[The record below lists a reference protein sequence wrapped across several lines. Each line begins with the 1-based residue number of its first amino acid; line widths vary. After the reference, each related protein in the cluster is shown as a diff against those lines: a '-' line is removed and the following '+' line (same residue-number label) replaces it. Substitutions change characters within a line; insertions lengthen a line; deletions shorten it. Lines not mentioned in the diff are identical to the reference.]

1 MFIFPPGTHGTPQT
15 SPSRDTFDPL
25 VTQYT
30 SVRYLG
36 SMTESIRVD
45 HTSLATE
52 QGRKDLQQALRD
64 ARDRAKARLAAT
76 CTRIPPP
83 ENASV
88 ESSEAHNS
96 SVLADIGRDI
106 LAAFDI
112 TMDGP
117 GPKRVVAI
125 RVRTAAHPKDLER
138 CVRSRTREMH
148 LATRAR
154 RTERE
159 LQTDAFPDIDDL
171 ESTAHI
177 FLAYDDFESTHTL
190 GVARI
195 VNLPVEG
202 GSSSSSP
209 HGPKPTVDRFFA
221 TTLSMIP
228 DPVRFPM
235 RVRTLLLEA
244 CHECVR
250 RAGLTE
256 FDLVTSAPNHVP
268 LSAKPR
274 TTEAPSKDVPDAYER
289 CERARTYALRIPSH
303 EDKIAHDVSDV
314 AEEAAIET
322 RTEARECDARRLEA
336 EARRHA
342 AANVLRRLD
351 DIWDRTKLDPSRNQ
365 LEDVAAA
372 LVGALLPALTPG
384 SKSCETAV
392 DTLVGGL
399 DADADTLR
407 AIASMSQASI
417 AARSNTEDSCI
428 HCLDTRVAASPNSSA
443 SVAELANVPG
453 SLLVVVSRVLRR
465 LEGHTPGPHLTAM
478 KDRCSSEESL
488 GDDLVSLDSLLQS
501 SGAAGVL
508 LILRVVHRLSDCGN
522 FDVPTVV
529 VDGGE
534 GKDVSAI
541 ALHDVMFRAAEIGLV
556 PDPAG
561 CFLARGKST
570 SCSECGVAIIR
581 LRRTGYSIRCAR
593 MGDVD
598 ALVSIEAANWKD
610 QPEMRTNQLKIED
623 RIRNNPQCNLVVQ
636 DETGACRGG
645 VYFQMIEHLS
655 DATSHDWYDKE
666 KARKPAGSW
675 IQLMD
680 IHVCQAFSSQL
691 GRPVG
696 AELREFTVNAAL
708 HIPGIEGVCAVTRT
722 RAFRRTQKRTGETYE
737 QYIARDGGA
746 HDRGLAFHVAHGA
759 VVVGPVQKWRPKDE
773 ENDGKGTL
781 IRYPLDDMRSA
792 RWTDAWMTF
801 NETPEP
807 KLADDDCTTVTVALD
822 PNFCPSSAVDDS
834 TSVCCKTPKSVA
846 YYTASSSSDTD

>member
-1 MFIFPPGTHGTPQT
+1 
-15 SPSRDTFDPL
+15 
-25 VTQYT
+25 
-30 SVRYLG
+30 
-36 SMTESIRVD
+36 MTESIQVD
-45 HTSLATE
+45 HRSLATE
-52 QGRKDLQQALRD
+52 QGRKDFQQALRD

-88 ESSEAHNS
+88 ESSEAHKS

-106 LAAFDI
+106 LAAFDM

-125 RVRTAAHPKDLER
+125 RVEQRRIEDLER

-177 FLAYDDFESTHTL
+177 FLAYDDFEATHTL

-195 VNLPVEG
+195 VNLPVGG

-228 DPVRFPM
+228 DPVRFPVM
-235 RVRTLLLEA
+235 VRTLLLEA

-250 RAGLTE
+250 RAGSTE

-268 LSAKPR
+268 ASAKPR
-274 TTEAPSKDVPDAYER
+274 TNEAPSSGRPCGV
-289 CERARTYALRIPSH
+289 RAMRTRENVRTADPV
-303 EDKIAHDVSDV
+303 EDKDDVSDV

-351 DIWDRTKLDPSRNQ
+351 DIWDRTKLNPSKNQ

-384 SKSCETAV
+384 RKSCETAV

-417 AARSNTEDSCI
+417 AARSNTGDSCI

-443 SVAELANVPG
+443 SVAELTNVLEAYW
-453 SLLVVVSRVLRR
+453 SSCLAFYVASRVTHQARILCDEGSVLFRGESWRR
-465 LEGHTPGPHLTAM
+465 FSIP
-478 KDRCSSEESL
+478 
-488 GDDLVSLDSLLQS
+488 
-501 SGAAGVL
+501 
-508 LILRVVHRLSDCGN
+508 RL
-522 FDVPTVV
+522 
-529 VDGGE
+529 
-534 GKDVSAI
+534 
-541 ALHDVMFRAAEIGLV
+541 
-556 PDPAG
+556 PAP
-561 CFLARGKST
+561 
-570 SCSECGVAIIR
+570 IIR
-581 LRRTGYSIRCAR
+581 RRWCAPH
-593 MGDVD
+593 
-598 ALVSIEAANWKD
+598 SSC
-610 QPEMRTNQLKIED
+610 RT
-623 RIRNNPQCNLVVQ
+623 
-636 DETGACRGG
+636 
-645 VYFQMIEHLS
+645 S
-655 DATSHDWYDKE
+655 
-666 KARKPAGSW
+666 
-675 IQLMD
+675 
-680 IHVCQAFSSQL
+680 
-691 GRPVG
+691 
-696 AELREFTVNAAL
+696 TV
-708 HIPGIEGVCAVTRT
+708 
-722 RAFRRTQKRTGETYE
+722 
-737 QYIARDGGA
+737 
-746 HDRGLAFHVAHGA
+746 
-759 VVVGPVQKWRPKDE
+759 
-773 ENDGKGTL
+773 
-781 IRYPLDDMRSA
+781 
-792 RWTDAWMTF
+792 
-801 NETPEP
+801 
-807 KLADDDCTTVTVALD
+807 
-822 PNFCPSSAVDDS
+822 
-834 TSVCCKTPKSVA
+834 
-846 YYTASSSSDTD
+846 